1 MAASLAILNCK
12 LDIIPEAIIKEAFCG
27 CNRKWKRNEQPQI
40 LNLTQNQFVRLLLSM
55 LITINQQ
62 NPPLRLIHQ
71 VVEILKKG
79 GIVIYPTDTY
89 YGMGCDIMNKKAIE
103 KIYQLKQRNKSIPFS
118 FICSG
123 LKNISDYAKVS
134 NYAYK
139 TMKRLL
145 PGPYTFI
152 LEGSRLVPKI
162 MLTKRKTAGIRV
174 PDNPICLA
182 LVNELE
188 NPLLTTS
195 ATMPDGTI
203 FHDASLIHDFFG
215 KRVDAV
221 VDGSIVPGQP
231 SSVISLIDDIPEVI
245 RKGIG
250 DVSLFE

>member
-1 MAASLAILNCK
+1 MAILNCS
-12 LDIIPEAIIKEAFCG
+12 LDSRWYAIIRKAFYKFQN
-27 CNRKWKRNEQPQI
+27 NRP
-40 LNLTQNQFVRLLLSM
+40 TRLGRLIISM
-55 LITINQQ
+55 LLKVNQQ
-62 NPPLRLIHQ
+62 NPQQRLINK

-79 GIVIYPTDTY
+79 GIVVYPTDTY
-89 YGMGCDIMNKKAIE
+89 YGIGCDIMNKKAIE
-103 KIYQLKQRNKSIPFS
+103 RIYQLKQRNKSNPFS

-123 LKNISDYAKVS
+123 LKNISHYAKVS

-162 MLTKRKTAGIRV
+162 MLTKRRTAGIRV
-174 PDNPICLA
+174 PDNSICLG
-182 LVNELE
+182 LVSELG

-245 RKGIG
+245 RKGMG